1 MPVNDRKDL
10 GQIPT
15 TPDNLTQRPRFG
27 AMTEVVKD
35 AFVTELRQF
44 FSTANNRIRTGEL
57 PRIDKFA
64 VSVDPVTDPLETAVS
79 IVRSFP
85 DIAENLPTIAVLSAT
100 GKNLKLD
107 LGNKFVDHVVV
118 AAQVTGSI
126 AGPFVLTD
134 GMTITVRSY
143 PLGPDEYYD
152 STFTFRTYMFS
163 NIAAAT
169 ASEVVQAINAQ
180 AEFVTAFMST
190 TGRVS
195 MRAGR
200 AYEALHF
207 PNQIAIQT
215 GTAVTPLGFT
225 DGQTASNTGG
235 SNIIYGRY
243 HMAADL
249 TVTLEVMAESENV
262 RTELSDLLYDFMSYT
277 LADRKWQFYGR
288 SAFDA
293 SVLDEY
299 YQIIIRDNE
308 ITFAGE
314 SDMPRQNDQKDKI
327 YVNRMTIP
335 VTAILYSD
343 RILVDRNGLPLV
355 PQTRPNLQ
363 FREDLPP
370 WN

>member
-15 TPDNLTQRPRFG
+15 TPDDVLQRPRFG

-44 FSTANNRIRTGEL
+44 FSTQNNRIRDGEL
-57 PRIDKFA
+57 PRISKFA

-79 IVRSFP
+79 VVRSYP

-107 LGNKFVDHVVV
+107 LGDKFIDNVVI
-118 AAQVTGSI
+118 AAQVIGST
-126 AGPFVLTD
+126 GPFALTD
-134 GMTITVRSY
+134 NMTITVRSY
-143 PLGPDEYYD
+143 PLGPDEYFD
-152 STFTFRTYMFS
+152 STYTFRAYMFS

-169 ASEVVQAINAQ
+169 SVEVVQAINAQ
-180 AEFVTAFMST
+180 AEFVTAFLSPS
-190 TGRVS
+190 GQVC

-207 PNQIAIQT
+207 PNQITIIS

-225 DGQTASNTGG
+225 VNQTASNTGG

-288 SAFDA
+288 SAFDS

-314 SDMPRQNDQKDKI
+314 SDIPRPNDQRDKI

-343 RILVDRNGLPLV
+343 RILVDRNGAPLV
-355 PQTRPNLQ
+355 PQKRPDLQ